1 MCRTMSIK
9 RVSKNDPLRLVKRD
23 AIKAGKELG
32 YLPTTLNAVA
42 TAMTEATISRIMTT
56 ARNSGEIG
64 SWVY

>member
-1 MCRTMSIK
+1 MCKAMSIR
-9 RVSKNDPLRLVKRD
+9 RVSKNDPLRVEKRD
-23 AIKAGKELG
+23 AIRAGKELG
-32 YLPTTLNAVA
+32 YLPMTLNAVA

>member
-9 RVSKNDPLRLVKRD
+9 RISKNDPLRTAKRD
-23 AIKAGKELG
+23 AIRAGKELG
-32 YLPTTLNAVA
+32 YLPMTLNAVA